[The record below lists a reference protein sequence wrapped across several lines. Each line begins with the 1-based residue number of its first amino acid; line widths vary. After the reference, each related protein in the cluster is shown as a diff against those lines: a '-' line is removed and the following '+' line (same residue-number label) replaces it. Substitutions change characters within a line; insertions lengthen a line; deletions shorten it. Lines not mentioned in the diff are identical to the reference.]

1 MIAES
6 RNKIC
11 EKLVVTVAPL
21 RVILDREGE
30 GIIAEPDLLDDV
42 IGRAP
47 GFDLEAVSEFIE
59 GLVVRTVDL
68 FEPMRRG
75 PVGAE
80 RLDIVL
86 LHFRRVVT
94 GNVEVESAAERDVEE
109 LHALADREDR
119 QLSLQRVFRC
129 GKFPAV
135 AVRLHVGIENGRIG
149 HRLME
154 KLRGNV
160 RAAAQKE
167 SLHFLHRHLLGAG
180 VPKPHIWMFRE
191 RAPKE
196 GVVFFA
202 DPGGDMRHGPTLRPF
217 ISVVN
222 SSPPMMNDQDITE
235 RLGQACER
243 ILSESKAVAYA
254 VALHDYESGVRLM
267 INADRCFHA
276 ASTMKVAILLA
287 VGRALDEKRLE
298 PDETLHVRNRFRSAI
313 DGAPF
318 RIDAESDGY
327 PQLHRLVGRT
337 AKISDLA
344 EWMIVSS
351 SNLATNLLLD
361 YLTVDYVR
369 GVLDAAGVKGIDLRR
384 GVDDTKAHE
393 RNFNNET
400 TAQGLLDLFAALRGD
415 FLSKASRE
423 RAINILLQQRFNS
436 MIPAPLPAH
445 ASVAH
450 KTGEISTACH
460 DAGIVYLPERNPYI
474 LVVLTEVPAETNGR
488 RETIAKVSEVVF
500 QMLTGTEAKS

>member
-1 MIAES
+1 
-6 RNKIC
+6 
-11 EKLVVTVAPL
+11 
-21 RVILDREGE
+21 
-30 GIIAEPDLLDDV
+30 
-42 IGRAP
+42 
-47 GFDLEAVSEFIE
+47 
-59 GLVVRTVDL
+59 
-68 FEPMRRG
+68 
-75 PVGAE
+75 
-80 RLDIVL
+80 
-86 LHFRRVVT
+86 
-94 GNVEVESAAERDVEE
+94 
-109 LHALADREDR
+109 
-119 QLSLQRVFRC
+119 
-129 GKFPAV
+129 
-135 AVRLHVGIENGRIG
+135 
-149 HRLME
+149 
-154 KLRGNV
+154 
-160 RAAAQKE
+160 
-167 SLHFLHRHLLGAG
+167 
-180 VPKPHIWMFRE
+180 
-191 RAPKE
+191 
-196 GVVFFA
+196 
-202 DPGGDMRHGPTLRPF
+202 
-217 ISVVN
+217 
-222 SSPPMMNDQDITE
+222 MMDDQDITE
-235 RLGQACER
+235 RLRQACER

-267 INADRCFHA
+267 INADRRFHA

-361 YLTVDYVR
+361 YLTVDYVH